1 MPILSSRNSCWV
13 GGPGI
18 SVISLP
24 YSPARWWYVHQAQ
37 SSLMPAVPS
46 EARWWHIHSWTP
58 ANPST
63 VSARST
69 SLTNRR
75 PSRVSP
81 SGLGLL
87 RAHESHGASS
97 GPFVNESRIKTGPA
111 TSLYSV
117 WMLCM
122 RRSGTPGTDP
132 SMGPMSSSRRE
143 KMGCLSSQNAFHSVC
158 TLAWSLP
165 KERKRMENLRPE
177 RCRPAARWKSD
188 GKALYLLPA
197 MPAAAV
203 AGLSTCSGGSSM
215 HSCVVR
221 RSAFI
226 SCLVSSSPARVNA
239 LSASF
244 WAFLSV
250 TTFLTYCT

>member
-165 KERKRMENLRPE
+165 KERKRMANFRCE
-177 RCRPAARWKSD
+177 RCRAAARWKSA
-188 GKALYLLPA
+188 GKALYLFPS
-197 MPAAAV
+197 MPAAA
-203 AGLSTCSGGSSM
+203 AASLLTYSGGSSM
-215 HSCVVR
+215 RSCVVR
-221 RSAFI
+221 RTSSI
-226 SCLVSSSPARVNA
+226 SCLVSSSPASVNVI
-239 LSASF
+239 SASF
-244 WAFLSV
+244 RAFLS
-250 TTFLTYCT
+250 TILFLTYCA